1 MFNANCENFISVQG
15 GNCGI
20 EDMIKCLL
28 CVPVIKIFMVEVNL
42 YNIYLET
49 KAEIEIGP
57 VFFC

>member
-1 MFNANCENFISVQG
+1 
-15 GNCGI
+15 
-20 EDMIKCLL
+20 MIKCLL

-57 VFFC
+57 VFFLLILIKDVIIFS